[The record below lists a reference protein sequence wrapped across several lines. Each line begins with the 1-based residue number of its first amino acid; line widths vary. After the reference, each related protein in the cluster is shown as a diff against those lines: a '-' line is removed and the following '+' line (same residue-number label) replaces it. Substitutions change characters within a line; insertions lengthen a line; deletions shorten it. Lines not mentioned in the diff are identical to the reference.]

1 MNILKSKI
9 TKVLFLLCLLADKSF
24 AYDYFYAEDYFE
36 DGQFLYEEL
45 NNAYTPKVIYE
56 AYVQFPD
63 IIKQGIKEKKID
75 VNKVYETD
83 GTLLI
88 LLAKQGKDP
97 KSFEFLQFIIENGAD
112 LNLCSSGKF
121 FSDEKELYYDGALY
135 EAIDN
140 GDKKTALYL
149 INAGASADFVNH
161 YYNTSLMHAIFRE
174 QKEIAFEILKNNS
187 ISTKALNYCS
197 GNKTALMMAID
208 NEMYDLAEEIIKHGA
223 DVNIETEYGSALY
236 LACGKRN
243 EKFIKLLLDNGAK
256 PNLKNSNKSPLLQ
269 VINDINLVKLLVEKG
284 AKVNGKDAPLVYAA
298 GYKDTAVLEYLI
310 SKGAK
315 IESKNAYGETPLMSA
330 ISYWN
335 VEAILLLEK
344 HNANWKVVNNDGEN
358 AVHYMLFG
366 DYCSE
371 CDVDENG
378 NLIDEFTTIKGKS
391 FLEYLI
397 SKGVDINKKE
407 KEDGWTPLMHLIN
420 SYTYNYT
427 SETKIIL
434 AEYLLKNGA
443 NPNIRG
449 KEGETAIFCAITNP
463 AMIEVLLKY
472 GADPNAKVDG
482 ITALEYAKKLLKT
495 YPSDDLTETIA
506 ILSALDKNDSSD
518 DSLTDITLTEALLM
532 GNVELS
538 KKLLA
543 ELSDINQPDEEGHY
557 PINNAIRSNNPEVLK
572 LVLARKP
579 DLTKVDKG
587 YEYAP
592 LQRAVI
598 ARDKEMV
605 KLLIDAGADVNQ
617 QNFDSLYHYYD
628 SPLYSAVGNEVL
640 RKEFQPDLELV
651 KMLVEAGADINLKG
665 GWYQETLFMTALNN
679 SSQEVIEYLLSKN
692 PDLFAVDTR
701 GYTVFHYANSERS
714 KLLTKKLEKQLLN
727 KKMTV
732 KENLNVRDAPER
744 YGDKLFTIKEKSSV
758 QIVEIGQME
767 VIDNICSVWVKVE
780 IQSGAKDTSGKA
792 LKPGQTGWC
801 FAGYLE

>member
-45 NNAYTPKVIYE
+45 NNAYTPEVIYE

-112 LNLCSSGKF
+112 
-121 FSDEKELYYDGALY
+121 
-135 EAIDN
+135 
-140 GDKKTALYL
+140 
-149 INAGASADFVNH
+149 
-161 YYNTSLMHAIFRE
+161 
-174 QKEIAFEILKNNS
+174 
-187 ISTKALNYCS
+187 
-197 GNKTALMMAID
+197 
-208 NEMYDLAEEIIKHGA
+208 
-223 DVNIETEYGSALY
+223 VNIETEYGSALY

-243 EKFIKLLLDNGAK
+243 EKLIKLLLDNGAK

-335 VEAILLLEK
+335 VDAMLLLEK

-427 SETKIIL
+427 SEAKIIL

-506 ILSALDKNDSSD
+506 ILSAL
-518 DSLTDITLTEALLM
+518 
-532 GNVELS
+532 VE
-538 KKLLA
+538 KL
-543 ELSDINQPDEEGHY
+543 
-557 PINNAIRSNNPEVLK
+557 
-572 LVLARKP
+572 
-579 DLTKVDKG
+579 
-587 YEYAP
+587 
-592 LQRAVI
+592 
-598 ARDKEMV
+598 
-605 KLLIDAGADVNQ
+605 
-617 QNFDSLYHYYD
+617 
-628 SPLYSAVGNEVL
+628 
-640 RKEFQPDLELV
+640 
-651 KMLVEAGADINLKG
+651 
-665 GWYQETLFMTALNN
+665 
-679 SSQEVIEYLLSKN
+679 
-692 PDLFAVDTR
+692 
-701 GYTVFHYANSERS
+701 
-714 KLLTKKLEKQLLN
+714 
-727 KKMTV
+727 
-732 KENLNVRDAPER
+732 
-744 YGDKLFTIKEKSSV
+744 
-758 QIVEIGQME
+758 
-767 VIDNICSVWVKVE
+767 
-780 IQSGAKDTSGKA
+780 
-792 LKPGQTGWC
+792 
-801 FAGYLE
+801 

>member
-45 NNAYTPKVIYE
+45 NNAYTPEVIYE

-112 LNLCSSGKF
+112 
-121 FSDEKELYYDGALY
+121 
-135 EAIDN
+135 
-140 GDKKTALYL
+140 
-149 INAGASADFVNH
+149 
-161 YYNTSLMHAIFRE
+161 
-174 QKEIAFEILKNNS
+174 
-187 ISTKALNYCS
+187 
-197 GNKTALMMAID
+197 
-208 NEMYDLAEEIIKHGA
+208 
-223 DVNIETEYGSALY
+223 VNIETEYGSALY

-243 EKFIKLLLDNGAK
+243 EKLIKLLLDNGAK

-335 VEAILLLEK
+335 VDAMLLLEK

-371 CDVDENG
+371 CDVDENE

-427 SETKIIL
+427 SEAKIIL

-495 YPSDDLTETIA
+495 FPSDDLTETIA
-506 ILSALDKNDSSD
+506 ILSAL
-518 DSLTDITLTEALLM
+518 
-532 GNVELS
+532 VE
-538 KKLLA
+538 KL
-543 ELSDINQPDEEGHY
+543 
-557 PINNAIRSNNPEVLK
+557 
-572 LVLARKP
+572 
-579 DLTKVDKG
+579 
-587 YEYAP
+587 
-592 LQRAVI
+592 
-598 ARDKEMV
+598 
-605 KLLIDAGADVNQ
+605 
-617 QNFDSLYHYYD
+617 
-628 SPLYSAVGNEVL
+628 
-640 RKEFQPDLELV
+640 
-651 KMLVEAGADINLKG
+651 
-665 GWYQETLFMTALNN
+665 
-679 SSQEVIEYLLSKN
+679 
-692 PDLFAVDTR
+692 
-701 GYTVFHYANSERS
+701 
-714 KLLTKKLEKQLLN
+714 
-727 KKMTV
+727 
-732 KENLNVRDAPER
+732 
-744 YGDKLFTIKEKSSV
+744 
-758 QIVEIGQME
+758 
-767 VIDNICSVWVKVE
+767 
-780 IQSGAKDTSGKA
+780 
-792 LKPGQTGWC
+792 
-801 FAGYLE
+801 

>member
-9 TKVLFLLCLLADKSF
+9 TKVLFLLCLLADKTF

-45 NNAYTPKVIYE
+45 NNAYTPEVIYE

-112 LNLCSSGKF
+112 
-121 FSDEKELYYDGALY
+121 
-135 EAIDN
+135 
-140 GDKKTALYL
+140 
-149 INAGASADFVNH
+149 
-161 YYNTSLMHAIFRE
+161 
-174 QKEIAFEILKNNS
+174 
-187 ISTKALNYCS
+187 
-197 GNKTALMMAID
+197 
-208 NEMYDLAEEIIKHGA
+208 
-223 DVNIETEYGSALY
+223 VNIETEYGSALY

-243 EKFIKLLLDNGAK
+243 EKLIKLLLDNGAK

-335 VEAILLLEK
+335 VDAMLLLEK

-427 SETKIIL
+427 SEAKIIL

-506 ILSALDKNDSSD
+506 ILSAL
-518 DSLTDITLTEALLM
+518 
-532 GNVELS
+532 VE
-538 KKLLA
+538 KL
-543 ELSDINQPDEEGHY
+543 
-557 PINNAIRSNNPEVLK
+557 
-572 LVLARKP
+572 
-579 DLTKVDKG
+579 
-587 YEYAP
+587 
-592 LQRAVI
+592 
-598 ARDKEMV
+598 
-605 KLLIDAGADVNQ
+605 
-617 QNFDSLYHYYD
+617 
-628 SPLYSAVGNEVL
+628 
-640 RKEFQPDLELV
+640 
-651 KMLVEAGADINLKG
+651 
-665 GWYQETLFMTALNN
+665 
-679 SSQEVIEYLLSKN
+679 
-692 PDLFAVDTR
+692 
-701 GYTVFHYANSERS
+701 
-714 KLLTKKLEKQLLN
+714 
-727 KKMTV
+727 
-732 KENLNVRDAPER
+732 
-744 YGDKLFTIKEKSSV
+744 
-758 QIVEIGQME
+758 
-767 VIDNICSVWVKVE
+767 
-780 IQSGAKDTSGKA
+780 
-792 LKPGQTGWC
+792 
-801 FAGYLE
+801 

>member
-9 TKVLFLLCLLADKSF
+9 TKVLFLLCLLADKTF

-45 NNAYTPKVIYE
+45 NNAYTPEVIYE

-112 LNLCSSGKF
+112 
-121 FSDEKELYYDGALY
+121 
-135 EAIDN
+135 
-140 GDKKTALYL
+140 
-149 INAGASADFVNH
+149 
-161 YYNTSLMHAIFRE
+161 
-174 QKEIAFEILKNNS
+174 
-187 ISTKALNYCS
+187 
-197 GNKTALMMAID
+197 
-208 NEMYDLAEEIIKHGA
+208 
-223 DVNIETEYGSALY
+223 VNIETEYGSALY

-243 EKFIKLLLDNGAK
+243 EKLIKLLLDNGAK

-335 VEAILLLEK
+335 VDAMLLLEK

-506 ILSALDKNDSSD
+506 ILSAL
-518 DSLTDITLTEALLM
+518 
-532 GNVELS
+532 VE
-538 KKLLA
+538 KL
-543 ELSDINQPDEEGHY
+543 
-557 PINNAIRSNNPEVLK
+557 
-572 LVLARKP
+572 
-579 DLTKVDKG
+579 
-587 YEYAP
+587 
-592 LQRAVI
+592 
-598 ARDKEMV
+598 
-605 KLLIDAGADVNQ
+605 
-617 QNFDSLYHYYD
+617 
-628 SPLYSAVGNEVL
+628 
-640 RKEFQPDLELV
+640 
-651 KMLVEAGADINLKG
+651 
-665 GWYQETLFMTALNN
+665 
-679 SSQEVIEYLLSKN
+679 
-692 PDLFAVDTR
+692 
-701 GYTVFHYANSERS
+701 
-714 KLLTKKLEKQLLN
+714 
-727 KKMTV
+727 
-732 KENLNVRDAPER
+732 
-744 YGDKLFTIKEKSSV
+744 
-758 QIVEIGQME
+758 
-767 VIDNICSVWVKVE
+767 
-780 IQSGAKDTSGKA
+780 
-792 LKPGQTGWC
+792 
-801 FAGYLE
+801 

>member
-112 LNLCSSGKF
+112 
-121 FSDEKELYYDGALY
+121 
-135 EAIDN
+135 
-140 GDKKTALYL
+140 
-149 INAGASADFVNH
+149 
-161 YYNTSLMHAIFRE
+161 
-174 QKEIAFEILKNNS
+174 
-187 ISTKALNYCS
+187 
-197 GNKTALMMAID
+197 
-208 NEMYDLAEEIIKHGA
+208 
-223 DVNIETEYGSALY
+223 VNIETEYGSALY

-243 EKFIKLLLDNGAK
+243 EKLIKLLLDNGAK

-298 GYKDTAVLEYLI
+298 RYKDTAVLEYLI

-335 VEAILLLEK
+335 VDAMLLLEK

-371 CDVDENG
+371 CDVDDNG

-506 ILSALDKNDSSD
+506 ILSALGKNDSSD

-532 GNVELS
+532 GNVENHL
-538 KKLLA
+538 
-543 ELSDINQPDEEGHY
+543 
-557 PINNAIRSNNPEVLK
+557 
-572 LVLARKP
+572 
-579 DLTKVDKG
+579 
-587 YEYAP
+587 
-592 LQRAVI
+592 
-598 ARDKEMV
+598 
-605 KLLIDAGADVNQ
+605 
-617 QNFDSLYHYYD
+617 
-628 SPLYSAVGNEVL
+628 
-640 RKEFQPDLELV
+640 
-651 KMLVEAGADINLKG
+651 
-665 GWYQETLFMTALNN
+665 
-679 SSQEVIEYLLSKN
+679 
-692 PDLFAVDTR
+692 
-701 GYTVFHYANSERS
+701 
-714 KLLTKKLEKQLLN
+714 
-727 KKMTV
+727 
-732 KENLNVRDAPER
+732 
-744 YGDKLFTIKEKSSV
+744 
-758 QIVEIGQME
+758 
-767 VIDNICSVWVKVE
+767 
-780 IQSGAKDTSGKA
+780 
-792 LKPGQTGWC
+792 
-801 FAGYLE
+801 

>member
-9 TKVLFLLCLLADKSF
+9 TKVLFLLCLLADKTF

-112 LNLCSSGKF
+112 
-121 FSDEKELYYDGALY
+121 
-135 EAIDN
+135 
-140 GDKKTALYL
+140 
-149 INAGASADFVNH
+149 
-161 YYNTSLMHAIFRE
+161 
-174 QKEIAFEILKNNS
+174 
-187 ISTKALNYCS
+187 
-197 GNKTALMMAID
+197 
-208 NEMYDLAEEIIKHGA
+208 
-223 DVNIETEYGSALY
+223 VNIETEYGSALY

-243 EKFIKLLLDNGAK
+243 EKLIKLLLDNGAK

-335 VEAILLLEK
+335 VDAMLLLEK

-427 SETKIIL
+427 SEAKIIL

-506 ILSALDKNDSSD
+506 ILSALGKNDSSD

-532 GNVELS
+532 GNVENHL
-538 KKLLA
+538 
-543 ELSDINQPDEEGHY
+543 
-557 PINNAIRSNNPEVLK
+557 
-572 LVLARKP
+572 
-579 DLTKVDKG
+579 
-587 YEYAP
+587 
-592 LQRAVI
+592 
-598 ARDKEMV
+598 
-605 KLLIDAGADVNQ
+605 
-617 QNFDSLYHYYD
+617 
-628 SPLYSAVGNEVL
+628 
-640 RKEFQPDLELV
+640 
-651 KMLVEAGADINLKG
+651 
-665 GWYQETLFMTALNN
+665 
-679 SSQEVIEYLLSKN
+679 
-692 PDLFAVDTR
+692 
-701 GYTVFHYANSERS
+701 
-714 KLLTKKLEKQLLN
+714 
-727 KKMTV
+727 
-732 KENLNVRDAPER
+732 
-744 YGDKLFTIKEKSSV
+744 
-758 QIVEIGQME
+758 
-767 VIDNICSVWVKVE
+767 
-780 IQSGAKDTSGKA
+780 
-792 LKPGQTGWC
+792 
-801 FAGYLE
+801 

>member
-9 TKVLFLLCLLADKSF
+9 TKVLFLLCLLADKTF

-112 LNLCSSGKF
+112 LNLCRSG
-121 FSDEKELYYDGALY
+121 Y
-135 EAIDN
+135 
-140 GDKKTALYL
+140 
-149 INAGASADFVNH
+149 
-161 YYNTSLMHAIFRE
+161 
-174 QKEIAFEILKNNS
+174 
-187 ISTKALNYCS
+187 
-197 GNKTALMMAID
+197 KTALMMAID
-208 NEMYDLAEEIIKHGA
+208 NEMYDLAEEIIKRGA

-243 EKFIKLLLDNGAK
+243 EKLIKLLLDNGAK
-256 PNLKNSNKSPLLQ
+256 PNLKNSDKSPLLQ
-269 VINDINLVKLLVEKG
+269 VINDINLVKLLIEKG

-335 VEAILLLEK
+335 VDAMLLLEK

-427 SETKIIL
+427 SEAKIIL

-506 ILSALDKNDSSD
+506 ILSAL
-518 DSLTDITLTEALLM
+518 
-532 GNVELS
+532 VE
-538 KKLLA
+538 KL
-543 ELSDINQPDEEGHY
+543 
-557 PINNAIRSNNPEVLK
+557 
-572 LVLARKP
+572 
-579 DLTKVDKG
+579 
-587 YEYAP
+587 
-592 LQRAVI
+592 
-598 ARDKEMV
+598 
-605 KLLIDAGADVNQ
+605 
-617 QNFDSLYHYYD
+617 
-628 SPLYSAVGNEVL
+628 
-640 RKEFQPDLELV
+640 
-651 KMLVEAGADINLKG
+651 
-665 GWYQETLFMTALNN
+665 
-679 SSQEVIEYLLSKN
+679 
-692 PDLFAVDTR
+692 
-701 GYTVFHYANSERS
+701 
-714 KLLTKKLEKQLLN
+714 
-727 KKMTV
+727 
-732 KENLNVRDAPER
+732 
-744 YGDKLFTIKEKSSV
+744 
-758 QIVEIGQME
+758 
-767 VIDNICSVWVKVE
+767 
-780 IQSGAKDTSGKA
+780 
-792 LKPGQTGWC
+792 
-801 FAGYLE
+801 

>member
-45 NNAYTPKVIYE
+45 NNAYTPKIIYE

-112 LNLCSSGKF
+112 
-121 FSDEKELYYDGALY
+121 
-135 EAIDN
+135 
-140 GDKKTALYL
+140 
-149 INAGASADFVNH
+149 
-161 YYNTSLMHAIFRE
+161 
-174 QKEIAFEILKNNS
+174 
-187 ISTKALNYCS
+187 
-197 GNKTALMMAID
+197 
-208 NEMYDLAEEIIKHGA
+208 
-223 DVNIETEYGSALY
+223 VNIETEYGSALY

-243 EKFIKLLLDNGAK
+243 EKLIKLLLDNGAK
-256 PNLKNSNKSPLLQ
+256 PNLKNSSKSPLLQ
-269 VINDINLVKLLVEKG
+269 VINDINLVKLLVAKG

-335 VEAILLLEK
+335 VDAMLLLEK

-371 CDVDENG
+371 CDVDDNG

-427 SETKIIL
+427 SEAKIIL

-495 YPSDDLTETIA
+495 FPSDDLTETIA
-506 ILSALDKNDSSD
+506 ILSAY
-518 DSLTDITLTEALLM
+518 
-532 GNVELS
+532 G
-538 KKLLA
+538 
-543 ELSDINQPDEEGHY
+543 
-557 PINNAIRSNNPEVLK
+557 SN
-572 LVLARKP
+572 
-579 DLTKVDKG
+579 
-587 YEYAP
+587 
-592 LQRAVI
+592 
-598 ARDKEMV
+598 
-605 KLLIDAGADVNQ
+605 
-617 QNFDSLYHYYD
+617 
-628 SPLYSAVGNEVL
+628 
-640 RKEFQPDLELV
+640 
-651 KMLVEAGADINLKG
+651 
-665 GWYQETLFMTALNN
+665 
-679 SSQEVIEYLLSKN
+679 
-692 PDLFAVDTR
+692 
-701 GYTVFHYANSERS
+701 
-714 KLLTKKLEKQLLN
+714 
-727 KKMTV
+727 
-732 KENLNVRDAPER
+732 
-744 YGDKLFTIKEKSSV
+744 
-758 QIVEIGQME
+758 
-767 VIDNICSVWVKVE
+767 
-780 IQSGAKDTSGKA
+780 
-792 LKPGQTGWC
+792 
-801 FAGYLE
+801 

>member
-112 LNLCSSGKF
+112 
-121 FSDEKELYYDGALY
+121 
-135 EAIDN
+135 
-140 GDKKTALYL
+140 
-149 INAGASADFVNH
+149 
-161 YYNTSLMHAIFRE
+161 
-174 QKEIAFEILKNNS
+174 
-187 ISTKALNYCS
+187 
-197 GNKTALMMAID
+197 
-208 NEMYDLAEEIIKHGA
+208 
-223 DVNIETEYGSALY
+223 VNIETEYGSALY

-243 EKFIKLLLDNGAK
+243 EKLIKLLLDNGAK

-335 VEAILLLEK
+335 VDAMLLLEK

-427 SETKIIL
+427 SEAKIIL

-506 ILSALDKNDSSD
+506 ILSALGKNDSSD

-532 GNVELS
+532 GNVENHL
-538 KKLLA
+538 
-543 ELSDINQPDEEGHY
+543 
-557 PINNAIRSNNPEVLK
+557 
-572 LVLARKP
+572 
-579 DLTKVDKG
+579 
-587 YEYAP
+587 
-592 LQRAVI
+592 
-598 ARDKEMV
+598 
-605 KLLIDAGADVNQ
+605 
-617 QNFDSLYHYYD
+617 
-628 SPLYSAVGNEVL
+628 
-640 RKEFQPDLELV
+640 
-651 KMLVEAGADINLKG
+651 
-665 GWYQETLFMTALNN
+665 
-679 SSQEVIEYLLSKN
+679 
-692 PDLFAVDTR
+692 
-701 GYTVFHYANSERS
+701 
-714 KLLTKKLEKQLLN
+714 
-727 KKMTV
+727 
-732 KENLNVRDAPER
+732 
-744 YGDKLFTIKEKSSV
+744 
-758 QIVEIGQME
+758 
-767 VIDNICSVWVKVE
+767 
-780 IQSGAKDTSGKA
+780 
-792 LKPGQTGWC
+792 
-801 FAGYLE
+801 

>member
-112 LNLCSSGKF
+112 
-121 FSDEKELYYDGALY
+121 
-135 EAIDN
+135 
-140 GDKKTALYL
+140 
-149 INAGASADFVNH
+149 
-161 YYNTSLMHAIFRE
+161 
-174 QKEIAFEILKNNS
+174 
-187 ISTKALNYCS
+187 
-197 GNKTALMMAID
+197 
-208 NEMYDLAEEIIKHGA
+208 
-223 DVNIETEYGSALY
+223 VNIETEYGSALY

-243 EKFIKLLLDNGAK
+243 EKLIKLLLDNGAK
-256 PNLKNSNKSPLLQ
+256 PNLKNSSKSPLLQ

-335 VEAILLLEK
+335 VDAMLLLEK

-371 CDVDENG
+371 CDVDDNG

-427 SETKIIL
+427 SEAKIIL
-434 AEYLLKNGA
+434 AENLLKNGA

-495 YPSDDLTETIA
+495 FPSDDLTETIA
-506 ILSALDKNDSSD
+506 ILSAL
-518 DSLTDITLTEALLM
+518 
-532 GNVELS
+532 VE
-538 KKLLA
+538 KL
-543 ELSDINQPDEEGHY
+543 
-557 PINNAIRSNNPEVLK
+557 
-572 LVLARKP
+572 
-579 DLTKVDKG
+579 
-587 YEYAP
+587 
-592 LQRAVI
+592 
-598 ARDKEMV
+598 
-605 KLLIDAGADVNQ
+605 
-617 QNFDSLYHYYD
+617 
-628 SPLYSAVGNEVL
+628 
-640 RKEFQPDLELV
+640 
-651 KMLVEAGADINLKG
+651 
-665 GWYQETLFMTALNN
+665 
-679 SSQEVIEYLLSKN
+679 
-692 PDLFAVDTR
+692 
-701 GYTVFHYANSERS
+701 
-714 KLLTKKLEKQLLN
+714 
-727 KKMTV
+727 
-732 KENLNVRDAPER
+732 
-744 YGDKLFTIKEKSSV
+744 
-758 QIVEIGQME
+758 
-767 VIDNICSVWVKVE
+767 
-780 IQSGAKDTSGKA
+780 
-792 LKPGQTGWC
+792 
-801 FAGYLE
+801 

>member
-9 TKVLFLLCLLADKSF
+9 TKVLFLLCLLADKTF

-83 GTLLI
+83 GALLI

-112 LNLCSSGKF
+112 
-121 FSDEKELYYDGALY
+121 
-135 EAIDN
+135 
-140 GDKKTALYL
+140 
-149 INAGASADFVNH
+149 
-161 YYNTSLMHAIFRE
+161 
-174 QKEIAFEILKNNS
+174 
-187 ISTKALNYCS
+187 
-197 GNKTALMMAID
+197 
-208 NEMYDLAEEIIKHGA
+208 
-223 DVNIETEYGSALY
+223 VNIETEYGSALY

-243 EKFIKLLLDNGAK
+243 EKLIKLLLDNGAK

-335 VEAILLLEK
+335 VDAMLLLEK

-427 SETKIIL
+427 SEAKIIL

-506 ILSALDKNDSSD
+506 ILSAL
-518 DSLTDITLTEALLM
+518 
-532 GNVELS
+532 VE
-538 KKLLA
+538 KL
-543 ELSDINQPDEEGHY
+543 
-557 PINNAIRSNNPEVLK
+557 
-572 LVLARKP
+572 
-579 DLTKVDKG
+579 
-587 YEYAP
+587 
-592 LQRAVI
+592 
-598 ARDKEMV
+598 
-605 KLLIDAGADVNQ
+605 
-617 QNFDSLYHYYD
+617 
-628 SPLYSAVGNEVL
+628 
-640 RKEFQPDLELV
+640 
-651 KMLVEAGADINLKG
+651 
-665 GWYQETLFMTALNN
+665 
-679 SSQEVIEYLLSKN
+679 
-692 PDLFAVDTR
+692 
-701 GYTVFHYANSERS
+701 
-714 KLLTKKLEKQLLN
+714 
-727 KKMTV
+727 
-732 KENLNVRDAPER
+732 
-744 YGDKLFTIKEKSSV
+744 
-758 QIVEIGQME
+758 
-767 VIDNICSVWVKVE
+767 
-780 IQSGAKDTSGKA
+780 
-792 LKPGQTGWC
+792 
-801 FAGYLE
+801 

>member
-9 TKVLFLLCLLADKSF
+9 TKVLFLLCLLADKTF

-45 NNAYTPKVIYE
+45 NNAYTPEVIYE

-112 LNLCSSGKF
+112 
-121 FSDEKELYYDGALY
+121 
-135 EAIDN
+135 
-140 GDKKTALYL
+140 
-149 INAGASADFVNH
+149 
-161 YYNTSLMHAIFRE
+161 
-174 QKEIAFEILKNNS
+174 
-187 ISTKALNYCS
+187 
-197 GNKTALMMAID
+197 
-208 NEMYDLAEEIIKHGA
+208 
-223 DVNIETEYGSALY
+223 VNIETEYGSALY

-243 EKFIKLLLDNGAK
+243 EKLIKLLLDNGAK

-335 VEAILLLEK
+335 VDAMLLLEK
-344 HNANWKVVNNDGEN
+344 HNANWIVVNNDGEN

-427 SETKIIL
+427 SEAKIIL

-506 ILSALDKNDSSD
+506 ILSALGKNDSSD

-532 GNVELS
+532 GNVENHL
-538 KKLLA
+538 
-543 ELSDINQPDEEGHY
+543 
-557 PINNAIRSNNPEVLK
+557 
-572 LVLARKP
+572 
-579 DLTKVDKG
+579 
-587 YEYAP
+587 
-592 LQRAVI
+592 
-598 ARDKEMV
+598 
-605 KLLIDAGADVNQ
+605 
-617 QNFDSLYHYYD
+617 
-628 SPLYSAVGNEVL
+628 
-640 RKEFQPDLELV
+640 
-651 KMLVEAGADINLKG
+651 
-665 GWYQETLFMTALNN
+665 
-679 SSQEVIEYLLSKN
+679 
-692 PDLFAVDTR
+692 
-701 GYTVFHYANSERS
+701 
-714 KLLTKKLEKQLLN
+714 
-727 KKMTV
+727 
-732 KENLNVRDAPER
+732 
-744 YGDKLFTIKEKSSV
+744 
-758 QIVEIGQME
+758 
-767 VIDNICSVWVKVE
+767 
-780 IQSGAKDTSGKA
+780 
-792 LKPGQTGWC
+792 
-801 FAGYLE
+801 

>member
-112 LNLCSSGKF
+112 
-121 FSDEKELYYDGALY
+121 
-135 EAIDN
+135 
-140 GDKKTALYL
+140 
-149 INAGASADFVNH
+149 
-161 YYNTSLMHAIFRE
+161 
-174 QKEIAFEILKNNS
+174 
-187 ISTKALNYCS
+187 
-197 GNKTALMMAID
+197 
-208 NEMYDLAEEIIKHGA
+208 
-223 DVNIETEYGSALY
+223 VNIETEYGSALY

-243 EKFIKLLLDNGAK
+243 EKLIKLLLDNGAK

-335 VEAILLLEK
+335 VDAMLLLEK

-427 SETKIIL
+427 SEAKIIL

-506 ILSALDKNDSSD
+506 ILSAL
-518 DSLTDITLTEALLM
+518 
-532 GNVELS
+532 VE
-538 KKLLA
+538 KL
-543 ELSDINQPDEEGHY
+543 
-557 PINNAIRSNNPEVLK
+557 
-572 LVLARKP
+572 
-579 DLTKVDKG
+579 
-587 YEYAP
+587 
-592 LQRAVI
+592 
-598 ARDKEMV
+598 
-605 KLLIDAGADVNQ
+605 
-617 QNFDSLYHYYD
+617 
-628 SPLYSAVGNEVL
+628 
-640 RKEFQPDLELV
+640 
-651 KMLVEAGADINLKG
+651 
-665 GWYQETLFMTALNN
+665 
-679 SSQEVIEYLLSKN
+679 
-692 PDLFAVDTR
+692 
-701 GYTVFHYANSERS
+701 
-714 KLLTKKLEKQLLN
+714 
-727 KKMTV
+727 
-732 KENLNVRDAPER
+732 
-744 YGDKLFTIKEKSSV
+744 
-758 QIVEIGQME
+758 
-767 VIDNICSVWVKVE
+767 
-780 IQSGAKDTSGKA
+780 
-792 LKPGQTGWC
+792 
-801 FAGYLE
+801 

>member
-9 TKVLFLLCLLADKSF
+9 TKVLFLLCLLADKTF

-45 NNAYTPKVIYE
+45 NNAYTPEVIYE

-112 LNLCSSGKF
+112 
-121 FSDEKELYYDGALY
+121 
-135 EAIDN
+135 
-140 GDKKTALYL
+140 
-149 INAGASADFVNH
+149 
-161 YYNTSLMHAIFRE
+161 
-174 QKEIAFEILKNNS
+174 
-187 ISTKALNYCS
+187 
-197 GNKTALMMAID
+197 
-208 NEMYDLAEEIIKHGA
+208 
-223 DVNIETEYGSALY
+223 VNIETEYGSALY

-243 EKFIKLLLDNGAK
+243 EKLIKLLLDNGAK

-335 VEAILLLEK
+335 VDAMLLLEK
-344 HNANWKVVNNDGEN
+344 HNANWKVVNNYGEN

-449 KEGETAIFCAITNP
+449 KEGETAIFCAISNP

-506 ILSALDKNDSSD
+506 ILSAL
-518 DSLTDITLTEALLM
+518 
-532 GNVELS
+532 VE
-538 KKLLA
+538 KL
-543 ELSDINQPDEEGHY
+543 
-557 PINNAIRSNNPEVLK
+557 
-572 LVLARKP
+572 
-579 DLTKVDKG
+579 
-587 YEYAP
+587 
-592 LQRAVI
+592 
-598 ARDKEMV
+598 
-605 KLLIDAGADVNQ
+605 
-617 QNFDSLYHYYD
+617 
-628 SPLYSAVGNEVL
+628 
-640 RKEFQPDLELV
+640 
-651 KMLVEAGADINLKG
+651 
-665 GWYQETLFMTALNN
+665 
-679 SSQEVIEYLLSKN
+679 
-692 PDLFAVDTR
+692 
-701 GYTVFHYANSERS
+701 
-714 KLLTKKLEKQLLN
+714 
-727 KKMTV
+727 
-732 KENLNVRDAPER
+732 
-744 YGDKLFTIKEKSSV
+744 
-758 QIVEIGQME
+758 
-767 VIDNICSVWVKVE
+767 
-780 IQSGAKDTSGKA
+780 
-792 LKPGQTGWC
+792 
-801 FAGYLE
+801 

>member
-112 LNLCSSGKF
+112 
-121 FSDEKELYYDGALY
+121 
-135 EAIDN
+135 
-140 GDKKTALYL
+140 
-149 INAGASADFVNH
+149 
-161 YYNTSLMHAIFRE
+161 
-174 QKEIAFEILKNNS
+174 
-187 ISTKALNYCS
+187 
-197 GNKTALMMAID
+197 
-208 NEMYDLAEEIIKHGA
+208 
-223 DVNIETEYGSALY
+223 VNIETEYGSALY

-243 EKFIKLLLDNGAK
+243 EKLIKLLLDNGAK

-335 VEAILLLEK
+335 VDAILLLEK
-344 HNANWKVVNNDGEN
+344 HNANWKVANNDGEN

-371 CDVDENG
+371 CDVDDNG

-495 YPSDDLTETIA
+495 FPSDDLTETIA
-506 ILSALDKNDSSD
+506 ILSAL
-518 DSLTDITLTEALLM
+518 
-532 GNVELS
+532 VE
-538 KKLLA
+538 KL
-543 ELSDINQPDEEGHY
+543 
-557 PINNAIRSNNPEVLK
+557 
-572 LVLARKP
+572 
-579 DLTKVDKG
+579 
-587 YEYAP
+587 
-592 LQRAVI
+592 
-598 ARDKEMV
+598 
-605 KLLIDAGADVNQ
+605 
-617 QNFDSLYHYYD
+617 
-628 SPLYSAVGNEVL
+628 
-640 RKEFQPDLELV
+640 
-651 KMLVEAGADINLKG
+651 
-665 GWYQETLFMTALNN
+665 
-679 SSQEVIEYLLSKN
+679 
-692 PDLFAVDTR
+692 
-701 GYTVFHYANSERS
+701 
-714 KLLTKKLEKQLLN
+714 
-727 KKMTV
+727 
-732 KENLNVRDAPER
+732 
-744 YGDKLFTIKEKSSV
+744 
-758 QIVEIGQME
+758 
-767 VIDNICSVWVKVE
+767 
-780 IQSGAKDTSGKA
+780 
-792 LKPGQTGWC
+792 
-801 FAGYLE
+801 

>member
-9 TKVLFLLCLLADKSF
+9 TKVLFLLCLLADKTF

-45 NNAYTPKVIYE
+45 NNAYTPEVIYE

-112 LNLCSSGKF
+112 
-121 FSDEKELYYDGALY
+121 
-135 EAIDN
+135 
-140 GDKKTALYL
+140 
-149 INAGASADFVNH
+149 
-161 YYNTSLMHAIFRE
+161 
-174 QKEIAFEILKNNS
+174 
-187 ISTKALNYCS
+187 
-197 GNKTALMMAID
+197 
-208 NEMYDLAEEIIKHGA
+208 
-223 DVNIETEYGSALY
+223 VNIETEYGSALY

-243 EKFIKLLLDNGAK
+243 EKLIKLLLDNGAK

-335 VEAILLLEK
+335 VDAMLLLEK

-407 KEDGWTPLMHLIN
+407 KDDGWTPLMHLIN

-427 SETKIIL
+427 SEAKIIL

-482 ITALEYAKKLLKT
+482 ITALEYAKK
-495 YPSDDLTETIA
+495 
-506 ILSALDKNDSSD
+506 
-518 DSLTDITLTEALLM
+518 
-532 GNVELS
+532 
-538 KKLLA
+538 
-543 ELSDINQPDEEGHY
+543 
-557 PINNAIRSNNPEVLK
+557 
-572 LVLARKP
+572 
-579 DLTKVDKG
+579 
-587 YEYAP
+587 
-592 LQRAVI
+592 
-598 ARDKEMV
+598 
-605 KLLIDAGADVNQ
+605 
-617 QNFDSLYHYYD
+617 
-628 SPLYSAVGNEVL
+628 
-640 RKEFQPDLELV
+640 
-651 KMLVEAGADINLKG
+651 
-665 GWYQETLFMTALNN
+665 
-679 SSQEVIEYLLSKN
+679 
-692 PDLFAVDTR
+692 
-701 GYTVFHYANSERS
+701 
-714 KLLTKKLEKQLLN
+714 
-727 KKMTV
+727 
-732 KENLNVRDAPER
+732 
-744 YGDKLFTIKEKSSV
+744 TIKDFSK
-758 QIVEIGQME
+758 
-767 VIDNICSVWVKVE
+767 
-780 IQSGAKDTSGKA
+780 
-792 LKPGQTGWC
+792 
-801 FAGYLE
+801 

>member
-9 TKVLFLLCLLADKSF
+9 TKVLFLLCLLADKTF

-112 LNLCSSGKF
+112 
-121 FSDEKELYYDGALY
+121 
-135 EAIDN
+135 
-140 GDKKTALYL
+140 
-149 INAGASADFVNH
+149 
-161 YYNTSLMHAIFRE
+161 
-174 QKEIAFEILKNNS
+174 
-187 ISTKALNYCS
+187 
-197 GNKTALMMAID
+197 
-208 NEMYDLAEEIIKHGA
+208 
-223 DVNIETEYGSALY
+223 VNIETEYGSALY

-243 EKFIKLLLDNGAK
+243 EKLIKLLLDNGAK

-335 VEAILLLEK
+335 VDAMLLLEK

-506 ILSALDKNDSSD
+506 ILSAL
-518 DSLTDITLTEALLM
+518 
-532 GNVELS
+532 VE
-538 KKLLA
+538 KL
-543 ELSDINQPDEEGHY
+543 
-557 PINNAIRSNNPEVLK
+557 
-572 LVLARKP
+572 
-579 DLTKVDKG
+579 
-587 YEYAP
+587 
-592 LQRAVI
+592 
-598 ARDKEMV
+598 
-605 KLLIDAGADVNQ
+605 
-617 QNFDSLYHYYD
+617 
-628 SPLYSAVGNEVL
+628 
-640 RKEFQPDLELV
+640 
-651 KMLVEAGADINLKG
+651 
-665 GWYQETLFMTALNN
+665 
-679 SSQEVIEYLLSKN
+679 
-692 PDLFAVDTR
+692 
-701 GYTVFHYANSERS
+701 
-714 KLLTKKLEKQLLN
+714 
-727 KKMTV
+727 
-732 KENLNVRDAPER
+732 
-744 YGDKLFTIKEKSSV
+744 
-758 QIVEIGQME
+758 
-767 VIDNICSVWVKVE
+767 
-780 IQSGAKDTSGKA
+780 
-792 LKPGQTGWC
+792 
-801 FAGYLE
+801 

>member
-9 TKVLFLLCLLADKSF
+9 TKVLFLLCLLADKTF

-45 NNAYTPKVIYE
+45 NNAYTPEVIYE

-75 VNKVYETD
+75 VNKVYKTD

-243 EKFIKLLLDNGAK
+243 EKLIKLLLDNGAK
-256 PNLKNSNKSPLLQ
+256 SNLKNSNKSPLLQ

-335 VEAILLLEK
+335 VDAMLLLEK

-427 SETKIIL
+427 SEAKIIL

-495 YPSDDLTETIA
+495 FPSDDLTETIA
-506 ILSALDKNDSSD
+506 ILSALGKN
-518 DSLTDITLTEALLM
+518 E
-532 GNVELS
+532 
-538 KKLLA
+538 
-543 ELSDINQPDEEGHY
+543 
-557 PINNAIRSNNPEVLK
+557 
-572 LVLARKP
+572 
-579 DLTKVDKG
+579 
-587 YEYAP
+587 
-592 LQRAVI
+592 
-598 ARDKEMV
+598 
-605 KLLIDAGADVNQ
+605 
-617 QNFDSLYHYYD
+617 
-628 SPLYSAVGNEVL
+628 
-640 RKEFQPDLELV
+640 
-651 KMLVEAGADINLKG
+651 
-665 GWYQETLFMTALNN
+665 
-679 SSQEVIEYLLSKN
+679 
-692 PDLFAVDTR
+692 
-701 GYTVFHYANSERS
+701 
-714 KLLTKKLEKQLLN
+714 
-727 KKMTV
+727 
-732 KENLNVRDAPER
+732 
-744 YGDKLFTIKEKSSV
+744 
-758 QIVEIGQME
+758 
-767 VIDNICSVWVKVE
+767 
-780 IQSGAKDTSGKA
+780 
-792 LKPGQTGWC
+792 
-801 FAGYLE
+801 